1 MYCRN
6 EKRIPVC
13 SKSGSALIAAIVAI
27 AVLTVLGG
35 SFLKLSLHE
44 RQMSARTHTVNSLN
58 YLAEAGLEE
67 GIWAVNNSDW
77 TGWQDLT
84 SGSGKHLPSYSVDLG
99 NGVTA
104 NIEVIAFNAGL
115 DYQIYSKVTT
125 TLWNGSALEKQMRV
139 IYNPVTNKPG
149 GLLSKDLMNISG
161 GPLTFDSYDSSV
173 GIPDP
178 ATNRSDEITVGTIST
193 TAGALSYGSGVD
205 IFGYAGTGGP
215 APTNSGNVNV
225 YGDGEAPN
233 YNTDRIFNDL
243 TYEFPDAEQPSW
255 TGANTSLPSGS
266 NITIGNPASVSPT
279 RYDISKIDLSGSDSI
294 TIIGPVQ
301 FYLTDGMSVS
311 GDARVIVENGG
322 SVEIY
327 SPKDFTFSGEA
338 LVNNTTNKRPNNFK
352 LFGTAASANDQTLSI
367 SGQAA
372 LNFVF
377 DGPNAKANLSGQGYV
392 AGSIVANEVT
402 VSGQIQFHYD
412 VTLGGTGSESDGI
425 ASWHDLVSPG
435 HRLNFASYTN

>member
-1 MYCRN
+1 MRKK
-6 EKRIPVC
+6 EQSSPMGR
-13 SKSGSALIAAIVAI
+13 KSGSALIAAIVAI

-77 TGWQDLT
+77 TGWQNLT
-84 SGSGKHLPSYSVDLG
+84 FGSGKHKPSYSVDLG

-104 NIEVIAFNAGL
+104 NIEVIAFDAGL
-115 DYQIYSKVTT
+115 TFQIYSKATT
-125 TLWNGSALEKQMRV
+125 SLWNGSALEKQMRV

-149 GLLSKDLMNISG
+149 GLLSKGKMDLSG
-161 GPLTFDSYDSSV
+161 GPMTFDSYDSSV
-173 GIPDP
+173 GLPD
-178 ATNRSDEITVGTIST
+178 ASTNRTDEVTVGTIST
-193 TAGALSYGSGVD
+193 SSGDLSYSSGVD

-215 APTNSGNVNV
+215 APTNGGDVNV
-225 YGDGEAPN
+225 YGDGESPN

-243 TYEFPDAEQPSW
+243 THEFPAAEQPSW

-266 NITIGNPASVSPT
+266 NITIGNPAAVSPT
-279 RYDISKIDLSGSDSI
+279 RYDIDKIDLSGSDTI
-294 TIIGPVQ
+294 TVIGPVQ
-301 FYLTDGMSVS
+301 LYLSDGMSVS

-338 LVNNTTNKRPNNFK
+338 LVNNTTNKRPKNFK

-372 LNFVF
+372 LSFVF

-402 VSGQIQFHYD
+402 VSGQIEFHYD

-435 HRLNFASYTN
+435 HRLNFATYTN

>member
-1 MYCRN
+1 M
-6 EKRIPVC
+6 
-13 SKSGSALIAAIVAI
+13 IAAIVGIAI
-27 AVLTVLGG
+27 LTVLGG
-35 SFLKLSLHE
+35 SFLKLALHE
-44 RQMSARTHTVNSLN
+44 RKMSARTHTMNSLN

-77 TGWQDLT
+77 TGWLNLT
-84 SGSGKHLPSYSVDLG
+84 SGTGKNKPSYSVDLG

-115 DYQIYSKVTT
+115 DYQIYSKATAS
-125 TLWNGSALEKQMRV
+125 LWNGSTLEKQMRV
-139 IYNPVTNKPG
+139 VYNPVTNKPG
-149 GLLSKDLMNISG
+149 GLLSKDMMNLSG

-173 GIPDP
+173 GVPDP
-178 ATNRSDEITVGTIST
+178 STNRLDEITVGTISSSS
-193 TAGALSYGSGVD
+193 GALTYGSGVD

-215 APTNSGNVNV
+215 APTKSGTVNV
-225 YGDGEAPN
+225 YGEGESPN

-243 TYEFPDAEQPSW
+243 TYEFPAVEQPSW

-279 RYDISKIDLSGSDSI
+279 RYDISTISLSGSDTI
-294 TIIGPVQ
+294 TIVGPVQ
-301 FYLTDGMSVS
+301 VYLSDGMSVS

-327 SPKDFTFSGEA
+327 SPKDFTFSGES
-338 LVNNTTNKRPNNFK
+338 LVNNTTNKKPNNLK
-352 LFGTAASANDQTLSI
+352 MFGTATTANDQTLSI

-372 LNFVF
+372 LNLVF

-425 ASWHDLVSPG
+425 ASWHDLLAPE
-435 HRLNFASYTN
+435 HRLDFASYTN